1 MATPTKKAKVIDKWK
16 LKQWYTVLAP
26 QIFDGREIAE
36 IISSDEDNMKDRII
50 RVSLADVTGQPSQS
64 AIFTALKFRVTE
76 VKGKNAHTKLIGHE
90 LSASYVL
97 TLSRRNRSLIKV
109 IKDIKTVDEQN
120 VRLKILAISGSEL
133 SQNTKKNIHHAIHEE
148 VNKIVGEQNFD
159 QLMQDVVFG
168 RLASKIFNRLKQI
181 TAMRRVEIRKSE
193 IIEGQK

>member
-159 QLMQDVVFG
+159 QLMQDVVLG